1 MGMIGM
7 EGRILR
13 SERLCCRLLE
23 ESDKPALYALLSDET
38 VTLPAGF
45 RALQSE
51 EQADSFFR
59 TLTRYRTGVALTA
72 DGTLIGYLHVTR
84 MLSDHPAYSGKLC
97 ISIGI
102 VIGKDHQRRG
112 YGPEALSLFTSY
124 LKERF
129 DFCFTEHFLENEASR
144 KTILRCGYRYLET
157 CRLFLDALDCE
168 KDCLRYV
175 L

>member
-1 MGMIGM
+1 MIGM

-23 ESDKPALYALLSDET
+23 ESDKPALYALLSD
-38 VTLPAGF
+38 
-45 RALQSE
+45 
-51 EQADSFFR
+51 
-59 TLTRYRTGVALTA
+59 
-72 DGTLIGYLHVTR
+72 
-84 MLSDHPAYSGKLC
+84 HPAYSGKLC

-112 YGPEALSLFTSY
+112 YGSEALSLFTSY

-129 DFCFTEHFLENEASR
+129 DFCFTEHFLENGASR